1 MRVLIDSLKRL
12 YTAGRLT
19 KEQIAARVEKGT
31 IDEAGTR
38 KSQARSTRQKP
49 RQNNFQCTHAHGSRY
64 CHKHMKECDLDCKE
78 SGTCAHCTN
87 YHIPMTQY
95 PCKRCEKLNQN

>member
-1 MRVLIDSLKRL
+1 MRLLIDSLKRL
-12 YTAGRLT
+12 YAAGRLT
-19 KEQIAARVEKGT
+19 KEQIAAEWRRELLMKQS
-31 IDEAGTR
+31 TR

>member
-1 MRVLIDSLKRL
+1 MKQS
-12 YTAGRLT
+12 
-19 KEQIAARVEKGT
+19 
-31 IDEAGTR
+31 TR
-38 KSQARSTRQKP
+38 KSQERSTRQKP

-87 YHIPMTQY
+87 YHIPMTQ
-95 PCKRCEKLNQN
+95 CRLTKEQIAARVEKGTIDEAEYEEITGEKYKAETKAK

>member
-31 IDEAGTR
+31 IDEAEYEEITG
-38 KSQARSTRQKP
+38 
-49 RQNNFQCTHAHGSRY
+49 CTHAHGSRY

>member
-12 YTAGRLT
+12 YAAGRLT
-19 KEQIAARVEKGT
+19 KEQIAVRVEKGT
-31 IDEAGTR
+31 IDEA
-38 KSQARSTRQKP
+38 
-49 RQNNFQCTHAHGSRY
+49 
-64 CHKHMKECDLDCKE
+64 ECKE

-95 PCKRCEKLNQN
+95 PCKWCEKLNQN